1 MGQPSDRTL
10 SGTFRDPYRFS
21 EIAVA
26 DTDSFFLPLLF
37 RSKPQVDEV
46 AHGSAVMPDKI
57 AHQAVENVLIQLNH
71 AVPTI
76 NIAMPHT
83 LHNHE

>member
-1 MGQPSDRTL
+1 MDQPSDCTL
-10 SGTFRDPYRFS
+10 RGAFRNSHRFS
-21 EIAVA
+21 EVTVA